1 LSFDDGIIVAS
12 ISRRVNVEFF
22 GVVFFMRL
30 QSVSIDVMTEHAH
43 VPPALLLP
51 LEIRDTGSYL
61 NRDGEKEY
69 DLEFVGKLNL
79 ETNTYELQKI
89 SVVRIG
95 DAPLNGT
102 TLRSVRVQDA
112 LGDVMR
118 AADIRHEDD
127 RPYEWPYDKAI
138 AEGAEVYTPTRELPK
153 ADLQLRV
160 DEAARLYAIAH
171 AFGLPELRE
180 IQRAM
185 ALSQSTAGRL
195 VKLARAQGLVSGD

>member
-1 LSFDDGIIVAS
+1 
-12 ISRRVNVEFF
+12 
-22 GVVFFMRL
+22 
-30 QSVSIDVMTEHAH
+30 MTEHVH

-51 LEIRDTGSYL
+51 LEICDSGSYL
-61 NRDGEKEY
+61 NRDGERDY
-69 DLEFVGKLNL
+69 DLEFEGRLNT
-79 ETNTYELQKI
+79 ETHTYELRKI
-89 SVVRIG
+89 SIVPVG

-118 AADIRHEDD
+118 AADIRHEDG
-127 RPYEWPYDKAI
+127 RRYEWPYQMEV

-160 DEAARLYAIAH
+160 EEAARLYAIAH

-195 VKLARAQGLVSGD
+195 VKLAKSQGLVGSD

>member
-1 LSFDDGIIVAS
+1 M
-12 ISRRVNVEFF
+12 EFF
-22 GVVFFMRL
+22 GVVFFVRL
-30 QSVSIDVMTEHAH
+30 HSVSIDVMNDHVH
-43 VPPALLLP
+43 VPPGLLLP

-61 NRDGEKEY
+61 NREGERDY
-69 DLEFVGKLNL
+69 DLEFEGRLNS
-79 ETNTYELQKI
+79 ETHTYELQTI
-89 SVVRIG
+89 SVLRIG

-102 TLRSVRVQDA
+102 TVRTVKVQDA

-118 AADIRHEDD
+118 AADIRHEDGK
-127 RPYEWPYDKAI
+127 PYEWPYDLGVT
-138 AEGAEVYTPTRELPK
+138 EGVEVYTPTRELPK

-160 DEAARLYAIAH
+160 EESARLYAIAH

-195 VKLARAQGLVSGD
+195 VKMARAQGLVSGD

>member
-1 LSFDDGIIVAS
+1 
-12 ISRRVNVEFF
+12 
-22 GVVFFMRL
+22 
-30 QSVSIDVMTEHAH
+30 MTEHAH
-43 VPPALLLP
+43 VHPALLLP
-51 LEIRDTGSYL
+51 TEIRKTGTYL
-61 NRDGEKEY
+61 NREGEKDY
-69 DLEFVGKLNL
+69 NLEFEGRLNTK
-79 ETNTYELQKI
+79 TNTYELQKI

-102 TLRSVRVQDA
+102 TLRGVRVQDA

-118 AADIRHEDD
+118 AIDIRHEDGK
-127 RPYEWPYDKAI
+127 PYEWPYEKVV

-160 DEAARLYAIAH
+160 EEAARLYAIAH

>member
-1 LSFDDGIIVAS
+1 
-12 ISRRVNVEFF
+12 
-22 GVVFFMRL
+22 
-30 QSVSIDVMTEHAH
+30 
-43 VPPALLLP
+43 LLLP

-69 DLEFVGKLNL
+69 NLEFVGELNL
-79 ETNTYELQKI
+79 KTHVYELQKI

-102 TLRSVRVQDA
+102 TLRGVKVQDA

-118 AADIRHEDD
+118 NADIRHEDD

-138 AEGAEVYTPTRELPK
+138 AGGAEVYTPTRELPK

-160 DEAARLYAIAH
+160 EEAARLYAIAH

-195 VKLARAQGLVSGD
+195 VKLAKSQGLIGVD